1 MLVGSLFSGIGGFEV
16 GTLSVF
22 TQAEIVWQIEIDSY
36 CQSILHK
43 RFPHSQ
49 KYRDITQVQGAELQ
63 DIDLLLC
70 GFPCQDLSIANNT
83 RQTGNINGKKSGLW
97 WEAHRIIK
105 DKQPKYIMLEN
116 VSAITFRD
124 KGGMAVLR
132 SLAELGYDAWW
143 DCIQAQEMGA
153 PHIRERWFCICIRQD
168 DTANTNHKRGEEHT
182 VRPRT
187 MEPQQLIECTSGEA
201 AGLHTTNYWERPTTI
216 SPLCGV
222 DDGIPNRLARIRA
235 LGNAIVPQCAA
246 MVAHKLKQIIQEI
259 TCDTQNQQHKK

>member
-1 MLVGSLFSGIGGFEV
+1 MLVGSLFSGIGGFEL

-49 KYRDITQVQGAELQ
+49 KYRDITQVQGDTLQ
-63 DIDLLLC
+63 DIELLLC

-105 DKQPKYIMLEN
+105 DKRPKYIMLEN

-124 KGGMAVLR
+124 KGGMAVLQ
-132 SLAELGYDAWW
+132 SLAALGYDAWW

-153 PHIRERWFCICIRQD
+153 PHIRERWFCICIRQA
-168 DTANTNHKRGEEHT
+168 DTTDTDMCSIKEHT
-182 VRPRT
+182 SEAKNTPCGPAQWNRNSSLNVQAAKMMGYTLQTIGKDRRLSPRFVEW
-187 MEPQQLIECTSGEA
+187 MMGFPKGWLE
-201 AGLHTTNYWERPTTI
+201 
-216 SPLCGV
+216 
-222 DDGIPNRLARIRA
+222 
-235 LGNAIVPQCAA
+235 
-246 MVAHKLKQIIQEI
+246 
-259 TCDTQNQQHKK
+259 